1 MDQTR
6 QVLYLKISIGIYMYI
21 GILDYQTIFF
31 FYLKKSFDISKTDAE
46 HTNFSGV

>member
-6 QVLYLKISIGIYMYI
+6 QVLYLNSIGIYMYI